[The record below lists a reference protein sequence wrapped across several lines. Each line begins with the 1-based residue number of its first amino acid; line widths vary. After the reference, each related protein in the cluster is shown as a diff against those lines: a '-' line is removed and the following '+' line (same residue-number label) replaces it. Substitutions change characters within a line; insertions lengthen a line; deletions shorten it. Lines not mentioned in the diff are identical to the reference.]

1 MGLGKIITKEE
12 RSLDTLKDIVRIVY
26 KVLRKTEKFMSI
38 QYDYIEEILP
48 HDIFFVTTQELETM
62 FLTIRQRKGNTIL
75 PRPKA
80 LSASCR
86 SAIRWNPAKGMTA
99 ARRTTTTGP

>member
-1 MGLGKIITKEE
+1 MDQWDWEKIITKEE

-48 HDIFFVTTQELETM
+48 HDIFFAYHPGA
-62 FLTIRQRKGNTIL
+62 GNHV
-75 PRPKA
+75 P
-80 LSASCR
+80 
-86 SAIRWNPAKGMTA
+86 
-99 ARRTTTTGP
+99 